1 MTMLAEQKAQMSQMS
16 PGSTEKYIYNS
27 IGGRTLNP
35 YYTAP
40 TSQPSSS
47 NVGATVNMNDG
58 SVRYRTATGGL
69 STMLPTSSTPY
80 ADSDPTAQEFGQGGP
95 MSTQF
100 NSQVTGASA
109 IGDDAYN
116 EQQRMLLADKL
127 SRERMASLSG
137 MMGDTAARVQMPG
150 GPDETA
156 ARSAAFARAKEQAGS
171 TARSALMS
179 LQGAIDERGMTGSSV
194 EAGQAGGVI
203 GGAANSVGDFT
214 REQLIQDLNRASQI
228 ADMRYQGDITQRG
241 QDMNR
246 TQTLMGLMAGA
257 AY

>member
-1 MTMLAEQKAQMSQMS
+1 MGAIA
-16 PGSTEKYIYNS
+16 
-27 IGGRTLNP
+27 
-35 YYTAP
+35 AP
-40 TSQPSSS
+40 TSLWPTKPAPLPTP
-47 NVGATVNMNDG
+47 VDDPNMNPYGDSRSDYSVSTGRLGAPLPTPVQMNNGTTSYRNADG
-58 SVRYRTATGGL
+58 SWAQDY
-69 STMLPTSSTPY
+69 SP
-80 ADSDPTAQEFGQGGP
+80 DPTQQQFGEGGP
-95 MSTQF
+95 MSVQF
-100 NSQVTGASA
+100 GQQVTGSSA

-127 SRERMASLSG
+127 SRDRMASLSG